1 VARAPST
8 ELSSREREV
17 LAMVVEGASN
27 PEIAARLFVARCT
40 VRTHVARMLC
50 KLGAVNR
57 THLAAVA
64 VQAGLVAVRLPDR
77 RVLEAD
83 GG

>member
-27 PEIAARLFVARCT
+27 QEIAARLFMARSTVAT
-40 VRTHVARMLC
+40 YVARMLR

-64 VQAGLVAVRLPDR
+64 VQAGLVAVRLPWR
-77 RVLEAD
+77 AEGD
-83 GG
+83 G

>member
-1 VARAPST
+1 
-8 ELSSREREV
+8 
-17 LAMVVEGASN
+17 MVVEGASN
-27 PEIAARLFVARCT
+27 PEIAARLFMARST
-40 VRTHVARMLC
+40 VREHVTRMLR

-64 VQAGLVAVRLPDR
+64 VQAGLVAVLLPGR